1 MKKREQLALK
11 RLAKM
16 LALAVLPV
24 LIASL
29 QAETL
34 DVRAM
39 LIAAAI
45 AALAAI
51 QKYVA
56 FRA

>member
-1 MKKREQLALK
+1 MSNRNRLALK
-11 RLAKM
+11 RLGKM
-16 LALAVLPV
+16 LAIAVLPV

-34 DVRAM
+34 DVRATV
-39 LIAAAI
+39 IAVAI
-45 AALAAI
+45 AALAAV